1 MVRSEFCVSLG
12 YTGIQQSAQCANLA
26 LLDFAMRRA
35 IVYASQIMPEVTM
48 SIFKISG
55 VTLDLPDE
63 ILSPDLI
70 NWLKSGRYELQE
82 SRALTEF
89 VKPEDVVMDIGA
101 GVGFVSMLAAR
112 IVGGQNVI
120 AIEANP
126 KLLPI
131 LERNFALN
139 GVSGATLL
147 NFAVVANGEPQAT
160 LYLNRAF
167 WASTTLAP
175 NTPNA
180 GVEVPAVSLEALTA
194 EWQPTVVVCDVEGSE
209 KDFFQAP
216 LPPCVRLII
225 LELHPKKYS
234 TQAFDTILAR
244 LATIGFAYVL
254 FDTPDDVVC
263 FARP

>member
-1 MVRSEFCVSLG
+1 
-12 YTGIQQSAQCANLA
+12 
-26 LLDFAMRRA
+26 
-35 IVYASQIMPEVTM
+35 MP
-48 SIFKISG
+48 IFNISG
-55 VTLDLPDE
+55 VTLNLPAE
-63 ILSPDLI
+63 ILSPNLI
-70 NWLKSGRYELQE
+70 DWLKSGRYELQE

-89 VKPEDVVMDIGA
+89 VTPEDVVMDIGA
-101 GVGFVSMLAAR
+101 GVGFVSILAAR

-126 KLLPI
+126 KLLPV
-131 LERNFALN
+131 LEHNFALN
-139 GVSGATLL
+139 EVAGATLL
-147 NFAVVANGEPQAT
+147 NFAVVASGDPHAT

-175 NTPNA
+175 NTSQK
-180 GVEVPAVSLEALTA
+180 GVEVPAVSLEAITA

-225 LELHPKKYS
+225 LELHPTKYS
-234 TQAFDTILAR
+234 AQAFDTILAR
-244 LATIGFAYVL
+244 LAAIGFAYVF

>member
-1 MVRSEFCVSLG
+1 
-12 YTGIQQSAQCANLA
+12 
-26 LLDFAMRRA
+26 
-35 IVYASQIMPEVTM
+35 MP
-48 SIFKISG
+48 IFNISG
-55 VTLDLPDE
+55 TTLNLPDD

-70 NWLKSGRYELQE
+70 SWLESGRYELQE

-89 VKPEDVVMDIGA
+89 LKPEDVVMDIGA
-101 GVGFVSMLAAR
+101 GVGFVSVLAAR

-126 KLLPI
+126 SLLPV
-131 LERNFALN
+131 LQNNLALN
-139 GVSGATLL
+139 DVAGATLL
-147 NFAVVANGEPQAT
+147 NFAVVASGEPRTT

-167 WASTTLAP
+167 WASTTLAAK
-175 NTPNA
+175 NTPLK
-180 GVEVPAVSLEALTA
+180 GVEVPAISLEAITA

-225 LELHPKKYS
+225 LELHPTKYS
-234 TQAFDTILAR
+234 AQAFDTILAR
-244 LATIGFAYVL
+244 LAAIGFAYVL